1 MPASTSVTDRR
12 CYYDQVKP
20 LLLLCASLLAAQ
32 TFEVAS
38 VKRAAPQTGTGSRI
52 TGAVPQ
58 RDPGRVNYPSVD
70 LKSIV
75 AIAWHIDRD
84 LITGPQWMDDERYD
98 IVATFP
104 AGATQSQVPQML
116 QHLLAER
123 FHMTVHEETRS
134 RTGLAL
140 LASKSGAKLTK
151 AKETSRPG
159 YESSEDKVTFGKLTM
174 SGFARLL
181 SRFTGRPVID
191 ETGIA
196 GEYDITLNASM
207 EAMSSGVVSPPIQ
220 DLGLRLESRIVS
232 AKFLIVDKADKV
244 PTGN

>member
-1 MPASTSVTDRR
+1 M
-12 CYYDQVKP
+12 KL

-38 VKRAAPQTGTGSRI
+38 VKRAAPQTGSGARV

-84 LITGPQWMDDERYD
+84 LIDGPQWMGDERYD
-98 IVATFP
+98 IVATLP
-104 AGATQSQVPQML
+104 AGASQDQVPQML
-116 QHLLAER
+116 QHLLADR
-123 FHMTVHEETRS
+123 FHVIVHEETRS
-134 RTGLAL
+134 RTVLAL
-140 LASKSGAKLTK
+140 LPSKNGTKLTK

-159 YESSEDKVTFGKLTM
+159 YVASADRVTYGKLTLT
-174 SGFARLL
+174 GFARTL
-181 SRFTGRPVID
+181 SLFTRRPVID

-207 EAMSSGVVSPPIQ
+207 EDMSSGTVAPPIQ
-220 DLGLRLESRIVS
+220 DLGLRLEPRKMSM
-232 AKFLIVDKADKV
+232 KFLIVDRADKV

>member
-1 MPASTSVTDRR
+1 M
-12 CYYDQVKP
+12 KP
-20 LLLLCASLLAAQ
+20 LLLLCASLAAAQ

-38 VKRAAPQTGTGSRI
+38 VKRAAPQTGTGARI

-58 RDPGRVNYPSVD
+58 RDPGRINYPTVD
-70 LKSIV
+70 LKSIA

-84 LITGPQWMDDERYD
+84 RIAGPQWMDDERYD
-98 IVATFP
+98 IVATLP
-104 AGATQSQVPQML
+104 AGATQDQVPRML

-134 RTGLAL
+134 LTGLAL
-140 LASKSGAKLTK
+140 VTSKTGAKLTN

-159 YESSEDKVTFGKLTM
+159 FTSSADKVTFGKITLP
-174 SGFARLL
+174 GFARTL
-181 SRFTGRPVID
+181 SRFIGRPVTD
-191 ETGIA
+191 ETKIA

-207 EAMSSGVVSPPIQ
+207 EDMSSGAVVPPIQ
-220 DLGLRLESRIVS
+220 DVGLRLEPRKVS
-232 AKFLIVDKADKV
+232 AKFLVVDKADKV

>member
-1 MPASTSVTDRR
+1 VSPTSVIGKRLL
-12 CYYDQVKP
+12 YHDQMKP

-84 LITGPQWMDDERYD
+84 LIAGPQWMDDERYD

-104 AGATQSQVPQML
+104 RV
-116 QHLLAER
+116 LLR
-123 FHMTVHEETRS
+123 IRS
-134 RTGLAL
+134 LRCCDTCWP
-140 LASKSGAKLTK
+140 SG
-151 AKETSRPG
+151 S
-159 YESSEDKVTFGKLTM
+159 
-174 SGFARLL
+174 
-181 SRFTGRPVID
+181 I
-191 ETGIA
+191 
-196 GEYDITLNASM
+196 
-207 EAMSSGVVSPPIQ
+207 
-220 DLGLRLESRIVS
+220 
-232 AKFLIVDKADKV
+232 
-244 PTGN
+244 

>member
-1 MPASTSVTDRR
+1 
-12 CYYDQVKP
+12 
-20 LLLLCASLLAAQ
+20 
-32 TFEVAS
+32 
-38 VKRAAPQTGTGSRI
+38 
-52 TGAVPQ
+52 
-58 RDPGRVNYPSVD
+58 VD

-84 LITGPQWMDDERYD
+84 LIAGPQWMDDERYD
-98 IVATFP
+98 IVATLP
-104 AGATQSQVPQML
+104 ARASQDQVPQML
-116 QHLLAER
+116 QHVLAER

-140 LASKSGAKLTK
+140 LASKGGPKLTQ
-151 AKETSRPG
+151 AKETSRRG
-159 YESSEDKVTFGKLTM
+159 FVSDADKVTFGKLTLP
-174 SGFARLL
+174 GFARML
-181 SRFTGRPVID
+181 SQFTGRPVSD

-207 EAMSSGVVSPPIQ
+207 EAMSSGAVTPPIQ
-220 DLGLRLESRIVS
+220 DLGLRLESRKLS

>member
-1 MPASTSVTDRR
+1 M
-12 CYYDQVKP
+12 KP

-38 VKRAAPQTGTGSRI
+38 VKPAAPQTGTGSRI

-58 RDPGRVNYPSVD
+58 HDPGRVNYPSVD

-84 LITGPQWMDDERYD
+84 LIVAPQWMDNDRYD

-104 AGATQSQVPQML
+104 ARATQDQVPQML

-151 AKETSRPG
+151 AQETSRPG
-159 YESSEDKVTFGKLTM
+159 YVSSTDKVTFGKLTLPI
-174 SGFARLL
+174 FARVL
-181 SRFTGRPVID
+181 SRFTGRPVTD

-207 EAMSSGVVSPPIQ
+207 ESMSSGAVAPPIQ
-220 DLGLRLESRIVS
+220 DLGLRLESRKVS
-232 AKFLIVDKADKV
+232 ANFLIVDKADKV

>member
-1 MPASTSVTDRR
+1 M
-12 CYYDQVKP
+12 KP
-20 LLLLCASLLAAQ
+20 LLLLCASLVAAQ

-38 VKRAAPQTGTGSRI
+38 VKRAAPQTGTGARI
-52 TGAVPQ
+52 TGALPQ
-58 RDPGRVNYPSVD
+58 HDPGRVNYPSVD

-84 LITGPQWMDDERYD
+84 LIAGPQWMDDERYD
-98 IVATFP
+98 IVATLP
-104 AGATQSQVPQML
+104 GGATQDQVPRML
-116 QHLLAER
+116 QYLLAER
-123 FHMTVHEETRS
+123 FHMSVHEETRS

-151 AKETSRPG
+151 ANETSHPG
-159 YESSEDKVTFGKLTM
+159 FTSGADKVTFGKLTLP
-174 SGFARLL
+174 GFARTL
-181 SRFTGRPVID
+181 SRFTGRPVTD

-196 GEYDITLNASM
+196 GEYDITLNASW
-207 EAMSSGVVSPPIQ
+207 EDMSSGALMPPIQ
-220 DLGLRLESRIVS
+220 DLGLRFEPRKVS

>member
-1 MPASTSVTDRR
+1 M
-12 CYYDQVKP
+12 KP

-58 RDPGRVNYPSVD
+58 RDPGRVNYPRVD

-75 AIAWHIDRD
+75 AIARHIDRD
-84 LITGPQWMDDERYD
+84 LIAGPQWMDDERYD

-104 AGATQSQVPQML
+104 ARATQDQVPQML

-123 FHMTVHEETRS
+123 FHMIVHEEMRS

-151 AKETSRPG
+151 AKETGVLGDDTKSAG
-159 YESSEDKVTFGKLTM
+159 QAGMDACTALNKQIATNCFW
-174 SGFARLL
+174 A
-181 SRFTGRPVID
+181 TGAV
-191 ETGIA
+191 
-196 GEYDITLNASM
+196 NAKQ
-207 EAMSSGVVSPPIQ
+207 A
-220 DLGLRLESRIVS
+220 
-232 AKFLIVDKADKV
+232 
-244 PTGN
+244 

>member
-1 MPASTSVTDRR
+1 MVPIA
-12 CYYDQVKP
+12 
-20 LLLLCASLLAAQ
+20 LLCTSFVAAQ

-38 VKRAAPQTGTGSRI
+38 VKRAAPQTGTGARI

-58 RDPGRVNYPSVD
+58 RDAGRVNYPSVD
-70 LKSIV
+70 LKSIAV
-75 AIAWHIDRD
+75 IAWHIDRD
-84 LITGPQWMDDERYD
+84 PIVGPPWMDDERYD
-98 IVATFP
+98 IVATLP
-104 AGATQSQVPQML
+104 AGSTQGQVPQML

-123 FHMTVHEETRS
+123 FHMAVHEETRS
-134 RTGLAL
+134 RNGLAL
-140 LASKSGAKLTK
+140 LPSRSGAKLTR

-159 YESSEDKVTFGKLTM
+159 YVSSVDRVTFGKVTL
-174 SGFARLL
+174 SGFARTL
-181 SRFTGRPVID
+181 SLFTGRPVTD

-207 EAMSSGVVSPPIQ
+207 EDLRSGAVAPPVQ
-220 DLGLRLESRIVS
+220 DLGLRLEARKMS

>member
-1 MPASTSVTDRR
+1 MM
-12 CYYDQVKP
+12 P
-20 LLLLCASLLAAQ
+20 LLLLCASFLAGQ

-84 LITGPQWMDDERYD
+84 QIAGPQWMDDERYD
-98 IVATFP
+98 IVATLP
-104 AGATQSQVPQML
+104 ARATQDQLPQML

-123 FHMTVHEETRS
+123 FHMNVHEETRL

-140 LASKSGAKLTK
+140 LASRSGVKLTK

-159 YESSEDKVTFGKLTM
+159 YVSSVDKVTFGKVTL
-174 SGFARLL
+174 SGFARTL
-181 SRFTGRPVID
+181 SLFTGRPVTD
-191 ETGIA
+191 GTGIT

-207 EAMSSGVVSPPIQ
+207 EDLRSGAVASPIQ
-220 DLGLRLESRIVS
+220 ELGLRLESRKVS
-232 AKFLIVDKADKV
+232 AKFLVIDRADKV